1 MARRKITESQPDY
14 YALLQVTPRAS
25 DDELRAAY
33 DRLSDLYSPER
44 MADAAPEFQEQAAR
58 KRQQFE
64 AAYQELSSPTRRAAY
79 DRLHG
84 FAVAD
89 QAEVVAETASFR
101 PLPPARGKERAA
113 LVDWIEAERATPA
126 VRQPRRRPSWL
137 SALGVAVLVLGALL
151 FVGLNDIRTTDG
163 AAAVPTPALPNVT
176 LPFSEVQ
183 LRQFRAAAESTNSA
197 QGWIA
202 LGNAL
207 FDNMQ
212 TLRENAPTSPQYRG
226 ALAEWLNVVAAYDR
240 SLALQEDSTVRS
252 DRAVALFNYGLDAPD
267 SQRVAEAVAEVD
279 RAIAGDLRAPRA
291 LINYGLIL
299 TLTTPPRTEE
309 ALALWEKV
317 VEVAPDSPEAE
328 RVQSLLT
335 RYGQR

>member
-1 MARRKITESQPDY
+1 MARRKITESQLDY

-25 DDELRAAY
+25 DEELRAAY
-33 DRLSDLYSPER
+33 ARLQDLYSPER
-44 MADAAPEFQEQAAR
+44 MAHAAPEFQEQAAL

-64 AAYQELSSPTRRAAY
+64 AAYQELSNPTRRVAY
-79 DRLHG
+79 DQQHG
-84 FAVAD
+84 FGAD
-89 QAEVVAETASFR
+89 QAAVLAETASFR
-101 PLPPARGKERAA
+101 PLPPARGQERAA
-113 LVDWIEAERATPA
+113 LADWIEARPA
-126 VRQPRRRPSWL
+126 VPAARQSRRRPGWL
-137 SALGVAVLVLGALL
+137 SALGVAVVVLGTLL

-163 AAAVPTPALPNVT
+163 AVAIPTPGLANVT

-183 LRQFRAAAESTNSA
+183 LRQFRAAAESTNSVQA
-197 QGWIA
+197 WTA

-207 FDNMQ
+207 FDNIQ
-212 TLRENAPTSPQYRG
+212 TLRENAASSPQYRG
-226 ALAEWLNVVAAYDR
+226 SVNDWLGVVQAYDR
-240 SLALQEDSTVRS
+240 SLALQEDETVRS

-267 SQRVAEAVAEVD
+267 PQRVAEVVAEVD
-279 RAIAGDLRAPRA
+279 RSIAGDVRAPRA

-309 ALALWEKV
+309 ALALWRKV
-317 VEVAPDSPEAE
+317 AEVAPDSAEAE